1 MVKRIISTEF
11 WEDEKVIDNYSP
23 EDKYFM
29 LYLLTNPKT
38 TSIGIY
44 RLPKKIASFELGYTR
59 ETISVLL
66 DRFQNKYN
74 NIVYF
79 EDEQEIAVLNTL
91 KYTIS
96 KGGKPIEDMV
106 ERELKS
112 VKNAEAIQVVY
123 EHLTM
128 WWSLSDRA
136 IDEVIK
142 QKFESELIKRKV
154 AKENTNAN
162 TNANANAYT
171 ESLSESVDESS
182 SDSAPAVPYK
192 EIVDYLNT
200 KANSKYRH
208 TTTKTKD
215 VIKAR
220 WNEGFRLDDF
230 KKVIDIKTMEWL
242 YNPRMSKFLR
252 PETLFSNKFE
262 GYLNQQP
269 VFAGRTEYDPNAEI
283 NEDVGF

>member
-79 EDEQEIAVLNTL
+79 EDEQEIAVLNSL

-112 VKNAEAIQVVY
+112 VKNAEAIQAVY
-123 EHLTM
+123 EHLIM

-154 AKENTNAN
+154 AKENTNTN
-162 TNANANAYT
+162 TNANAYT

-182 SDSAPAVPYK
+182 SDSVPAVPYK
-192 EIVDYLNT
+192 EIVDYLNV

-242 YNPRMSKFLR
+242 YNPKMSKFLR

-269 VFAGRTEYDPNAEI
+269 VYAGRTEYDPNAEI
-283 NEDVGF
+283 NEDIGF